1 MTKNTKIALGCGGAG
16 CLGLILVVIIAA
28 VLIVTGYVNAPG
40 IYNYNYNANRNSNYN
55 YNSNRNSNSNYNSNY
70 NSNLNSNTNSSSSS
84 STLSNDDK
92 HKLFQAA
99 GATKDNVLILKVL
112 DKIGFP
118 NGQGT
123 GYTDFVKEHFGW
135 AMKNLEFMQSV
146 NTADKARAYV
156 NAHIDD

>member
-16 CLGLILVVIIAA
+16 CLGLILIVIIVA
-28 VLIVTGYVNAPG
+28 VAIVYGYINAPG
-40 IYNYNYNANRNSNYN
+40 IYSPRSNYN
-55 YNSNRNSNSNYNSNY
+55 YNYNTNRSTNYNSNT
-70 NSNLNSNTNSSSSS
+70 NLNSNSSSS
-84 STLSNDDK
+84 STLSNDEK

-118 NGQGT
+118 NGQGP
-123 GYTDFVKEHFGW
+123 GYAEFVKEHFGW

-146 NTADKARAYV
+146 NTAEKARAYV
-156 NAHIDD
+156 DAHIDD

>member
-16 CLGLILVVIIAA
+16 CLGIILVVIIGA
-28 VLIVTGYVNAPG
+28 VLIVSGVIKAPG
-40 IYNYNYNANRNSNYN
+40 IYSPRSNYNYNYNTNRNSNYN
-55 YNSNRNSNSNYNSNY
+55 TNTD
-70 NSNLNSNTNSSSSS
+70 LNTNSNSSSS

-99 GATKDNVLILKVL
+99 GATKDNVLILRVL
-112 DKIGFP
+112 TKIGFP
-118 NGQGT
+118 NGQGD
-123 GYTDFVKEHFGW
+123 GYAEFVKEHFGW

>member
-16 CLGLILVVIIAA
+16 CLGIILVVIIGA
-28 VLIVTGYVNAPG
+28 VLIVSGVVKAPG
-40 IYNYNYNANRNSNYN
+40 IYSPRSNYNYNYNTNRNSNYN
-55 YNSNRNSNSNYNSNY
+55 TNTD
-70 NSNLNSNTNSSSSS
+70 LNTNSNSSSS

-99 GATKDNVLILKVL
+99 GATKDNVLILRVL
-112 DKIGFP
+112 TKIGFP
-118 NGQGT
+118 NGQGD
-123 GYTDFVKEHFGW
+123 GYAEFVKEHFGW